1 MKNKSLIITLIIVLS
16 ILVLGLIS
24 LMSHLLIKGNRINF
38 NFKKENELIYEEE
51 YNVDEVNNLTINSI
65 SSDILFK
72 ESTNNEIK
80 VIVYGDK
87 YNDLKVELNNNLLT
101 IDYDVE
107 TNFCI
112 GICFT
117 NDRLIIYIPN
127 TYNKNIKINTT
138 SGDVLGLNLINAKL
152 DFKSVSGDIQINN
165 IDEASI
171 TMTSGEVNINKIN
184 KTNIKTVS
192 GDIEINTITEK
203 LNIETT
209 SGEIAIDNL
218 TLTTDSKIK
227 TISGDVEID
236 NATNIYFDTNT
247 VSGDI
252 KVKNNDRK
260 ADYELS
266 IKTTSGDISVNN

>member
-87 YNDLKVELNNNLLT
+87 YNNLKVELNNNILT

>member
-24 LMSHLLIKGNRINF
+24 LMIHLLIKGNRINF